1 MYIFCESIKNGT
13 KKTLTEIINNK
24 KELTN
29 KKKKEKKCEAITRR
43 NENKSQFNT

>member
-1 MYIFCESIKNGT
+1 MTTVLHKYIFYKSIKNGK

-29 KKKKEKKCEAITRR
+29 NEEKKEVRL
-43 NENKSQFNT
+43 